1 MSRLKFSEFFIEVC
15 GKLLR
20 SDDPVVSDLDYVVFD
35 PP

>member
-20 SDDPVVSDLDYVVFD
+20 SDDPVVSDLDYVFG